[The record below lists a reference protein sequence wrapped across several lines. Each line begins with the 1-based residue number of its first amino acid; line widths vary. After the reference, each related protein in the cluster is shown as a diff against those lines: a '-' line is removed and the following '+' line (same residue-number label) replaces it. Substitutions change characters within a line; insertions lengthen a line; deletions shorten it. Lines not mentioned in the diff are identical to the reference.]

1 MTDNSLIAPVAS
13 SREVW
18 TGSGLADSIEGLV
31 DAIKS
36 EGWVDDA
43 LAGATLGVEV
53 AATVMDPVSALLAN
67 GLGWAIEYF
76 DPLREALDE
85 LTGKP
90 DVVRAHAATWNN
102 MSAEL
107 HDMAADL
114 KASLANDVPG
124 WQGQAADAYQ
134 RLMANN
140 VEALGGLAAISAA
153 MAAATEGAGGLVE
166 MTRELVRDLIAD
178 LVARVIVWAAEA
190 IFVVTIPVI
199 ASQIAAAVVKW
210 AGRIL
215 TYTTGLITSLTNLTK
230 LLNG

>member
-1 MTDNSLIAPVAS
+1 MNDGLVAPVES
-13 SREVW
+13 SREAW

-31 DAIKS
+31 DAIKT

-67 GLGWAIEYF
+67 GLGWAMEYF
-76 DPLREALDE
+76 EPLRKVLDE
-85 LTGKP
+85 LTGMP
-90 DVVRAHAATWNN
+90 DVVRSHAATWDN
-102 MSAEL
+102 MANEL
-107 HDMAADL
+107 YRMSTDLDSHLKADLPDWHGAAADSYRGMM
-114 KASLANDVPG
+114 AS
-124 WQGQAADAYQ
+124 
-134 RLMANN
+134 N
-140 VEALGGLAAISAA
+140 VEAIGGLAAISAA
-153 MAAATEGAGGLVE
+153 MAAATDGAGGLVE
-166 MTRELVRDLIAD
+166 LTREIVRDLIAD
-178 LVARVIVWAAEA
+178 LVARVIVWAVEA

-215 TYTTGLITSLTNLTK
+215 TYTLGLINSLTNLTK